1 MKYYIGVD
9 VGGTNVAVG
18 VVNENNEIVI
28 KTSFP
33 TNAPTTAEK
42 LVNEIADTS
51 KELCN
56 KASVSFDDVAW
67 IGIAAPGNL
76 NPVEG
81 TVARMHNLGIEFAH
95 LTKLVEEKLPIKCYI
110 ENDANAAAYGEYI
123 AGGAKGAN
131 SVICVTIGTGV
142 GGGIIINGKIYSG
155 FNFCGAEMGHIVMVY
170 DGIECNCG
178 RKGCMEKYCSATA
191 LIEQTKNA
199 MLKNPDSLMWQESA
213 NIEDVSGRTAFNAM
227 KKGDVTAINV
237 VNQFISYLA
246 CGCTTFINIFQPDVL
261 LIGGGIS
268 KEGEI
273 LLKPLREIINKE
285 MFNHDAPDEKKTK
298 ILPAVLGNDAGI
310 IGAAKLGNLYI

>member
-51 KELCN
+51 RELCN

-227 KKGDVTAINV
+227 KKGDVTATNV

>member
-213 NIEDVSGRTAFNAM
+213 NIEDVNGRTAFNAM
-227 KKGDVTAINV
+227 KKGDVTATNV